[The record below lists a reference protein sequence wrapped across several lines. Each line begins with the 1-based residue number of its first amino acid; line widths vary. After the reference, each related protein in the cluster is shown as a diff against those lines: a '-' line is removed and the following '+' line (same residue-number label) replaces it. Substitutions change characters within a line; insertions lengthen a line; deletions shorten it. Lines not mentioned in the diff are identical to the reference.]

1 LPQMRWIKPPHGVYC
16 HIAGLDLI
24 KDESGFMVLE
34 DNVRTPSG
42 VSYVLENRNSLIKAI
57 PEAFANTN
65 IKKVVDYPTELRKA
79 LSSISPTVDGKKG
92 LSVVLTPGQ
101 YNSAYFEHSYLAR
114 KMGCE
119 LVQGSDLFVHNNY

>member
-1 LPQMRWIKPPHGVYC
+1 MRWIKPPHGVYC

-65 IKKVVDYPTELRKA
+65 IKK
-79 LSSISPTVDGKKG
+79 
-92 LSVVLTPGQ
+92 
-101 YNSAYFEHSYLAR
+101 
-114 KMGCE
+114 
-119 LVQGSDLFVHNNY
+119 